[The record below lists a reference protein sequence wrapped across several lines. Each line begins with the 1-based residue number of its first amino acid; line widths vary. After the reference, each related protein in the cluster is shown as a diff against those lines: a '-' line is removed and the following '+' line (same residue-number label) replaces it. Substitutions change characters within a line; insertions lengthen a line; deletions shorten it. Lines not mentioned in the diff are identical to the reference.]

1 MADKTNQTKRL
12 ARNALI
18 PNVSKMDT
26 EFGNE
31 FVGDAKRVTR
41 KVGTRV
47 KTNSQ
52 RYGYFNRNDK

>member
-31 FVGDAKRVTR
+31 FVGDAKRVTH